1 MCLQRRE
8 RGVRSSLS
16 LRFATDD
23 GVSQTVSLFGFGSL
37 RKTGERLTDD
47 SIQLGPNL
55 VRGRSFEGD
64 ELRARRGLGRVMV
77 KERRGS
83 LVELA

>member
-1 MCLQRRE
+1 MDLQHGE
-8 RGVRSSLS
+8 RGVSSLLS
-16 LRFATDD
+16 LLAADD
-23 GVSQTVSLFGFGSL
+23 GVGQTMSLFGFDSL

-47 SIQLGPNL
+47 GIQLGPNL
-55 VRGRSFEGD
+55 VRSRTFEGD